1 MVLQNLLFCYTK
13 AMRLST
19 QMLTHGMEIDIMTKS
34 TKAPKSA
41 VVIKAPKLTSAWVS
55 VCSTSAKSE
64 SEIIKAIENLSATMV
79 LESRLT
85 STEQKKFI
93 KGLEDGGKVSSFV
106 KSSHAPALPTWSKLR
121 ALHAD
126 FRALPIAKQLST
138 ASASYD
144 LLGSGNGEQIK
155 TLEALTKEIATMR
168 KAKNDKAK
176 GETPKEDKPA
186 KAPKNAL
193 ADMLAYF
200 TALDFS
206 TLTEAQQDT
215 VSDIHAVLEE
225 KMINA

>member
-1 MVLQNLLFCYTK
+1 
-13 AMRLST
+13 
-19 QMLTHGMEIDIMTKS
+19 MTKT

-79 LESRLT
+79 LESRL
-85 STEQKKFI
+85 SVTEQKKFI
-93 KGLEDGGKVSSFV
+93 KGLEDAGKVSSFV

-144 LLGSGNGEQIK
+144 LVGAGKGEQIK
-155 TLEALTKEIATMR
+155 TLDALQKEIATIR
-168 KAKNDKAK
+168 KTKNDKTQ
-176 GETPKEDKPA
+176 TPKEDKPA

-206 TLTEAQQDT
+206 SLDESQKDT
-215 VSDIHAVLEE
+215 IAEINAVLES
-225 KMINA
+225 KMANA

>member
-1 MVLQNLLFCYTK
+1 
-13 AMRLST
+13 
-19 QMLTHGMEIDIMTKS
+19 MTKS

-79 LESRLT
+79 LESRL
-85 STEQKKFI
+85 SVTEQKKFI
-93 KGLEDGGKVSSFV
+93 KGLEDAGKVSSFV

-144 LLGSGNGEQIK
+144 LLGAGNGEQIK
-155 TLEALTKEIATMR
+155 TLDALTKEISTVR
-168 KAKNDKAK
+168 KAKNDKASK
-176 GETPKEDKPA
+176 GETPAKSS
-186 KAPKNAL
+186 KAPKDTL
-193 ADMLAYF
+193 KEILAYF

-206 TLTEAQQDT
+206 TLTEAQQDA

>member
-1 MVLQNLLFCYTK
+1 
-13 AMRLST
+13 
-19 QMLTHGMEIDIMTKS
+19 
-34 TKAPKSA
+34 
-41 VVIKAPKLTSAWVS
+41 
-55 VCSTSAKSE
+55 
-64 SEIIKAIENLSATMV
+64 MV
-79 LESRLT
+79 LESRLS

-121 ALHAD
+121 ALHVD
-126 FRALPIAKQLST
+126 FCALPIAKQLST

-144 LLGSGNGEQIK
+144 LLGAGIGEQIK
-155 TLEALTKEIATMR
+155 TLAKLQEEIARER

-176 GETPKEDKPA
+176 TPKEDKPS

-193 ADMLAYF
+193 ADILAYF
-200 TALDFS
+200 TALDFA
-206 TLTEAQQDT
+206 TLTEAQQDA

>member
-1 MVLQNLLFCYTK
+1 
-13 AMRLST
+13 
-19 QMLTHGMEIDIMTKS
+19 
-34 TKAPKSA
+34 
-41 VVIKAPKLTSAWVS
+41 
-55 VCSTSAKSE
+55 
-64 SEIIKAIENLSATMV
+64 MV
-79 LESRLT
+79 LESRL
-85 STEQKKFI
+85 SVTEQKKFI
-93 KGLEDGGKVSSFV
+93 KGLEDAGKVSSFV

-144 LLGSGNGEQIK
+144 LVGAGKGEQIK
-155 TLEALTKEIATMR
+155 TLDALQKEIATIR
-168 KAKNDKAK
+168 KTKNAKNT
-176 GETPKEDKPA
+176 TPKEDKPA

-206 TLTEAQQDT
+206 TLTESQQDT

>member
-1 MVLQNLLFCYTK
+1 
-13 AMRLST
+13 
-19 QMLTHGMEIDIMTKS
+19 MTKS

-55 VCSTSAKSE
+55 VCSTSAKA
-64 SEIIKAIENLSATMV
+64 EIEISKAIENLSATMV

-155 TLEALTKEIATMR
+155 TLDALQKEIATMR
-168 KAKNDKAK
+168 KAKNDKSA
-176 GETPKEDKPA
+176 TPKEDKPA

-193 ADMLAYF
+193 ADILAYF

-206 TLTEAQQDT
+206 SLDESQQDT
-215 VSDIHAVLEE
+215 IAEINAVLEG
-225 KMINA
+225 KMISA

>member
-1 MVLQNLLFCYTK
+1 
-13 AMRLST
+13 
-19 QMLTHGMEIDIMTKS
+19 MTKT

-155 TLEALTKEIATMR
+155 TLDALQKEIATMR
-168 KAKNDKAK
+168 KAKNDKSA
-176 GETPKEDKPA
+176 TPKEDKPA

-193 ADMLAYF
+193 ADILAYF
-200 TALDFS
+200 TALDFA
-206 TLTEAQQDT
+206 TLTEAQQDA

>member
-1 MVLQNLLFCYTK
+1 MTK
-13 AMRLST
+13 A
-19 QMLTHGMEIDIMTKS
+19 
-34 TKAPKSA
+34 KAVKNA

-93 KGLEDGGKVSSFV
+93 KGLEDAGKVSSFV

-176 GETPKEDKPA
+176 TPKEDKPA

-193 ADMLAYF
+193 ADILAYF